1 LKLGREAVIWTDLPA
16 TEFRRKIK
24 CNLERN
30 QIEIE
35 SISNQVKTKKILTR
49 DQRAHRRLSW
59 EKRIKCNELKGDE
72 FLWKVQLFGISSAL
86 AKFLD
91 RPYNKGY
98 EHF

>member
-1 LKLGREAVIWTDLPA
+1 LPA

-35 SISNQVKTKKILTR
+35 AISNQIKSKRTLTR

-59 EKRIKCNELKGDE
+59 EKRMKRNELDGNE
-72 FLWKVQLFGISSAL
+72 FRWKVQLFGIPPAL
-86 AKFLD
+86 ARFLKQLQD
-91 RPYNKGY
+91 VDCR
-98 EHF
+98 HS